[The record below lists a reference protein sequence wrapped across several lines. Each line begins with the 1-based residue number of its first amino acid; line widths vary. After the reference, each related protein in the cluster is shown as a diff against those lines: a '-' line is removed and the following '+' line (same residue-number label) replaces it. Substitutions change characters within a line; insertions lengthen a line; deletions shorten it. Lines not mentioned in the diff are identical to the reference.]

1 LLVAGRVHA
10 AGLAADGLA
19 LSRVR
24 LATRIRAGAPGVPG
38 AEAMAVSNS
47 DLGRLLAVLRAEADT
62 AVSNGAGDETTP
74 DGTTPDSA
82 TPDSVAPDGV
92 ALDGVALGRV
102 PAELHPVGGQS

>member
-1 LLVAGRVHA
+1 
-10 AGLAADGLA
+10 
-19 LSRVR
+19 
-24 LATRIRAGAPGVPG
+24 
-38 AEAMAVSNS
+38 MAVSNS

-74 DGTTPDSA
+74 DGA